1 MHAGSYALV
10 QTTSSTSGGWD
21 LDADPAWYAPVT
33 PGKSFTAT
41 IWVRATGTVSVRP
54 WVDLLSKGGGYLNS
68 AGSARVT
75 LAANTWTKLTVT
87 FTPISGQVIAV
98 FEPNFSN
105 ATKGTVLYWDD
116 MSITAN

>member
-1 MHAGSYALV
+1 MPEVEAAARAVPLPPKVVVTLIFIGAHGQPAMLV
-10 QTTSSTSGGWD
+10 T
-21 LDADPAWYAPVT
+21 
-33 PGKSFTAT
+33 
-41 IWVRATGTVSVRP
+41 REE
-54 WVDLLSKGGGYLNS
+54 
-68 AGSARVT
+68 SARVT
-75 LAANTWTKLTVT
+75 LAAITWTKLTVT